1 MLWNHEAQYEF
12 FRERRP
18 ISPRFPAGKIGG
30 FVAQDYPNANAVI
43 AVIISE
49 RFATLTE
56 LKTSIDVEEA
66 LELYEIALYN
76 RANEARAQDAANKVK

>member
-1 MLWNHEAQYEF
+1 MFRNHEAQHEF
-12 FRERRP
+12 FRERQP
-18 ISPRFPAGKIGG
+18 VCPRFPAGKTGG

-49 RFATLTE
+49 RFAALTE
-56 LKTSIDVEEA
+56 LKTTIDVEEA
-66 LELYEIALYN
+66 LELYEIAMYN